1 MRARQAVRP
10 PGRSREAKSEPAQR
24 AFMAREGASRE
35 RVERP
40 SARVGRGEVSVS
52 QTERAGHW
60 GGAVCRMFKRK
71 GE

>member
-1 MRARQAVRP
+1 MRVRQAVRP
-10 PGRSREAKSEPAQR
+10 PGRNREANSEPAQR
-24 AFMAREGASRE
+24 ARMRRDGASRE

-40 SARVGRGEVSVS
+40 SARVGRGEGSVS
-52 QTERAGHW
+52 QTERAGHR